1 LRVAFE
7 LFQNPNQATRG
18 FRLTMGSRATN
29 PDAVVRK
36 EVLSELTKEWRS
48 EGRLPTD
55 PEISALVSWAGPL
68 GPREIGAVLGVS
80 AQGAK
85 SIVDSAQVAFLR
97 VLRERQGQR
106 AVYDLEDLT
115 VADPDEFDPSVFI
128 S

>member
-1 LRVAFE
+1 MGIRAV
-7 LFQNPNQATRG
+7 NQ
-18 FRLTMGSRATN
+18 
-29 PDAVVRK
+29 DALIRK
-36 EVLSELTKEWRS
+36 EVLSELTREWRS

-55 PEISALVSWAGPL
+55 PEISALLSWSGPL
-68 GPREIGAVLGVS
+68 GNRELGAVLGVS

-85 SIVDSAQVAFLR
+85 NIVDDAKVAFLKA
-97 VLRERQGQR
+97 LRERQGQR

>member
-1 LRVAFE
+1 
-7 LFQNPNQATRG
+7 
-18 FRLTMGSRATN
+18 MGSRVTN
-29 PDAVVRK
+29 IETAIRK
-36 EVLSELTKEWRS
+36 EVLTELSNQWRS

-55 PEISALVSWAGPL
+55 PEIAALVSWGGPL
-68 GPREIGAVLGVS
+68 GNRELGAVLGVS

-85 SIVDSAQVAFLR
+85 NIVDSAQASFVR

-106 AVYDLEDLT
+106 AIYDLEDLT